1 MLRLVFRLWGREESI
16 FSGCLVGR
24 KKEKKRVVVP
34 RFLPK
39 MGRKLKGKL
48 NVFEED
54 QNTHVQVHMG
64 LSDVL
69 SVWHF
74 FFSPSIFSL
83 FPLYYVLFC
92 FSFFGYIKNKFKK
105 NLFVFTFF
113 PLFFYSVFLYFSL
126 SIYTYKTETFETP
139 TIFHVTII

>member
-1 MLRLVFRLWGREESI
+1 MFGWENNKK
-16 FSGCLVGR
+16 R
-24 KKEKKRVVVP
+24 KRKKRVVVP

-48 NVFEED
+48 NVSEED

-74 FFSPSIFSL
+74 FFSFD
-83 FPLYYVLFC
+83 F
-92 FSFFGYIKNKFKK
+92 
-105 NLFVFTFF
+105 
-113 PLFFYSVFLYFSL
+113 FSL
-126 SIYTYKTETFETP
+126 SVVLCLFLFFFFWLYKK
-139 TIFHVTII
+139 